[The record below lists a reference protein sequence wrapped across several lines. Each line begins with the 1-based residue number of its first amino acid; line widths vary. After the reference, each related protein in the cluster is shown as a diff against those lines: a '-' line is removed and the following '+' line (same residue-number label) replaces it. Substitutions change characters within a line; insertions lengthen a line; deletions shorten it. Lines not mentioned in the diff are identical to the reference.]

1 MILVNSTILFFPP
14 PNYIY
19 TIHICNNIITHKH
32 TRSKSKL
39 KIKVDGRDILS
50 DFHSTNNKNN
60 KKQIITF
67 FDGAIN

>member
-1 MILVNSTILFFPP
+1 MILVNSTILFFP

-39 KIKVDGRDILS
+39 KNQSGWARHTFRFSFYQQQEQQK
-50 DFHSTNNKNN
+50 TNYY
-60 KKQIITF
+60 F
-67 FDGAIN
+67 F